1 MLPGGE
7 VKTVGDLTLPH
18 WML

>member
-18 WML
+18 WIL